1 MAAQFHN
8 AMGAYER
15 VRTEDANGDVEKA
28 SPDPKAGLLRAGVGF
43 VIGGG
48 GGDVVEAAGRVPG
61 SRSASHRG
69 RESERR
75 SSGLFLWTCFAA
87 SPSW

>member
-1 MAAQFHN
+1 MAAQFHD

-28 SPDPKAGLLRAGVGF
+28 SPDPKAGLPPSGVGF
-43 VIGGG
+43 VAVDGG
-48 GGDVVEAAGRVPG
+48 GGDVGAAGQVPG
-61 SRSASHRG
+61 SRSASRRG
-69 RESERR
+69 G